1 MPRSLIQGVVVG
13 SLETKWLE
21 TKMSDDQTNSGPTV
35 LEAPVPAIKV
45 GFRPLRVWPAA
56 MLLVGMVILRLL
68 PAVIENGPA
77 NLWMSA
83 AIGPAAC
90 GVLVVLWW
98 MLLSRASW
106 LERLVGIV
114 GIIGTAG
121 GTLAVVHRSML
132 MPGVMVLTIPM
143 GTAAFA
149 LAAILFGRTL
159 SFRRTVIAILFAG
172 CGFGFSA
179 LLKSDGLWGDF
190 AVDLKWRWKESNED
204 QVVANRDQQPTVSL
218 TDFAA
223 TDVEKWLANPEWP
236 AFRGEDRS
244 GRQHGQAVSSDW
256 SANPPEQIWKIGVG
270 PGWSSFAV
278 AGKLLFSQEQ
288 RGSMETTVCYSADSG
303 KEVWTQQIESRF
315 EDSLGGPGPRATPTL
330 ADGGLFVMGASGHLM
345 RLEPRTGDVVW
356 QQDLRKVA
364 VREPPVWGFCSSP
377 LVTNSLV
384 IVHAGGAG
392 DKGTLAFD
400 VATGALKWSMAS
412 GDHSYSSPQ
421 LGIVG
426 NEPLVMMLTNNGIE
440 LLDPQTGKLRLNY
453 EWKHN
458 GYRDLQPQV
467 INGDSILLPT
477 GMGTGTR
484 CIRVVKNGEQ
494 YSAEEIWTSR
504 DLKPDFNDF
513 VVFEGHAYGFDNAIF
528 TCIDLK
534 TGKRQWKGGRYGKG
548 QVLLLKD
555 SRLLL
560 VAGEYGD
567 VVLLKADPSSHSELA
582 TLKAIEGKT
591 WNHPVVIGDRLY
603 IRNAEEAACFR
614 LPLPAADSLPV
625 DRDQP

>member
-1 MPRSLIQGVVVG
+1 
-13 SLETKWLE
+13 
-21 TKMSDDQTNSGPTV
+21 MSDDQTNSGPTV

-121 GTLAVVHRSML
+121 GTLAVVHQSML

-244 GRQHGQAVSSDW
+244 GRQHGQVVSSDW

-270 PGWSSFAV
+270 PGWPSFAV

-303 KEVWTQQIESRF
+303 KEIWTQQIESRF

-426 NEPLVMMLTNNGIE
+426 GEPLVMMLTNNGIE

>member
-1 MPRSLIQGVVVG
+1 M
-13 SLETKWLE
+13 
-21 TKMSDDQTNSGPTV
+21 
-35 LEAPVPAIKV
+35 PAIKV

-56 MLLVGMVILRLL
+56 MLLAGMVIARLL
-68 PAVIENGPA
+68 PRLIEDGPA

-83 AIGPAAC
+83 AFGPAAC
-90 GVLVVLWW
+90 GVLIMLWW
-98 MLLSRASW
+98 LILSRASW

-114 GIIGTAG
+114 GIAGTAAA
-121 GTLAVVHRSML
+121 TLATVHKSML
-132 MPGVMVLTIPM
+132 GPGVTVLTIPI

-149 LAAILFGRTL
+149 IGAILCGRML

-172 CGFGFSA
+172 CGFGFSTMI
-179 LLKSDGLWGDF
+179 KSDGLWGDF
-190 AVDLKWRWKESNED
+190 AVDLKWRWQESNED
-204 QVVANRDQQPTVSL
+204 QVVANRDQKSAVAM
-218 TDFAA
+218 TDFAKS
-223 TDVEKWLANPEWP
+223 DVEQWLAKPEWP

-244 GRQHGQAVSSDW
+244 GRQHGPVLSSDW
-256 SANPPEQIWKIGVG
+256 SATPPEQIWKVGVG

-278 AGKLLFSQEQ
+278 AGKLLFTQEQ

-303 KEVWTQQIESRF
+303 KEIWTQQIESRF
-315 EDSLGGPGPRATPTL
+315 EDSLGGPGPRGTPTL
-330 ADGGLFVMGASGHLM
+330 AGGGLFVMGASGHLL
-345 RLEPRTGDVVW
+345 RLDPRTGDVVW
-356 QQDLRKVA
+356 QTDLRKVA
-364 VREPPVWGFCSSP
+364 MRDPPMWGFCSSP

-400 VATGALKWSMAS
+400 VATGELKWSTAS

-421 LGIVG
+421 LSTVG
-426 NEPLVMMLTNNGIE
+426 GEPHVLMLTNNGIE

-477 GMGTGTR
+477 GMGSGTR
-484 CIRVVKNGEQ
+484 CIRVVKNGDQ
-494 YSAEEIWTSR
+494 YSAEELWTSR

-513 VVFEGHAYGFDNAIF
+513 VVFEDHAYGFDNAIF

-548 QVLLLKD
+548 QVLLLED

-567 VVLLKADPSSHSELA
+567 VVLLKADPSAHSELA
-582 TLKAIEGKT
+582 TWNAIKGKT

-603 IRNAEEAACFR
+603 IRNAEEAACYR
-614 LPLPAADSLPV
+614 LPHPAHLPALAILHAVMSEGIGERHASACRYKNEVPEG
-625 DRDQP
+625 